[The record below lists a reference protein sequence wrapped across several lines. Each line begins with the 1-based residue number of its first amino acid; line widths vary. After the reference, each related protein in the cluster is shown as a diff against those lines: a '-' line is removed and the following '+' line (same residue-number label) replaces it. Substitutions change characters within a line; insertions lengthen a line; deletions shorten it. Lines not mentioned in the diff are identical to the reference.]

1 LIDATRCSPA
11 VPRQADRI
19 CGMNIEKNANERKGS
34 KGKERKDKERDRGE
48 DKSLSEAPWQLETVI
63 ETVINVSRR
72 RVIRGK
78 KLGRLQEDGL

>member
-1 LIDATRCSPA
+1 
-11 VPRQADRI
+11 
-19 CGMNIEKNANERKGS
+19 MNIEKNANERKGS

-72 RVIRGK
+72 G
-78 KLGRLQEDGL
+78 